1 MTHFF
6 NILNRASSARTVDEA
21 HQRNAQIARHFF
33 GKNHLVTHCAIICT
47 APYGEVITHQYD
59 RPLID
64 LSATNDDVRR
74 HDAD

>member
-21 HQRNAQIARHFF
+21 HQRNAQIARHLF
-33 GKNHLVTHCAIICT
+33 GKNHLVTNSTIICT
-47 APYGEVITHQYD
+47 AAHSEVIAHQYN
-59 RPLID
+59 RSLID

-74 HDAD
+74 HNAD